1 MHKYSVQLISTDRNE
16 FLSKILKWGAKG
28 AVVNKEE
35 VPRFGGIPYTCKLT
49 LFTEQKIKAVGK
61 MLEHTI
67 LPVHLIY
74 SKQEL
79 DEMTITE
86 LQKVGDLYEVT
97 GREKVKLVKEILV
110 EQTAYV
116 EREFPDT
123 PSVVSKKETKQV
135 VGAAT
140 KTSEAKDT
148 VSVKADGKAQA
159 KK

>member
-110 EQTAYV
+110 EQAAYV
-116 EREFPDT
+116 EREFPNT
-123 PSVVSKKETKQV
+123 SLGKKETKPV

-140 KTSEAKDT
+140 KTPEAKDT
-148 VSVKADGKAQA
+148 VSVKADGKVQA

>member
-49 LFTEQKIKAVGK
+49 LITEQKIKAVGK

-97 GREKVKLVKEILV
+97 GREKVKLVKEVLLAPTELV
-110 EQTAYV
+110 RLIE
-116 EREFPDT
+116 
-123 PSVVSKKETKQV
+123 
-135 VGAAT
+135 G
-140 KTSEAKDT
+140 
-148 VSVKADGKAQA
+148 
-159 KK
+159 

>member
-97 GREKVKLVKEILV
+97 GREKVKLVKEVLLAQS
-110 EQTAYV
+110 EYV
-116 EREFPDT
+116 EVNFP
-123 PSVVSKKETKQV
+123 SSLSKK
-135 VGAAT
+135 
-140 KTSEAKDT
+140 EAKDT
-148 VSVKADGKAQA
+148 VSVKADGKAQV

>member
-110 EQTAYV
+110 EQAAYV
-116 EREFPDT
+116 EREFPNT
-123 PSVVSKKETKQV
+123 SLGKKETKPV

-148 VSVKADGKAQA
+148 VSVKADGKAQV

>member
-49 LFTEQKIKAVGK
+49 LITEQKIKAVGK

-110 EQTAYV
+110 EQAAYV
-116 EREFPDT
+116 EREFPNT
-123 PSVVSKKETKQV
+123 SLGKKETKPV

-148 VSVKADGKAQA
+148 VGIKADGKVQA